1 MAQQNEDNLQFSRF
15 IELESIDS
23 TNNYALDLARAK
35 NLTDRQSATL
45 HGCTVFAHEQ
55 REGKGQ
61 RGKRW
66 SSASGENVQMSLILT
81 PHPLKLHRQF
91 VLSAMIALAVRDF
104 MAEKSGKEFYIK
116 WPNDIYFQDRK
127 AGGILIENII
137 SGNDWKWA
145 VAGIG
150 LNINQTEFD
159 PALPNPVSL
168 KQIAGREFDCLELA
182 RELSI
187 GFFNTFENYFLG
199 NTSHPEPR
207 IPNPEPRTPHLL
219 SEYNKHLY
227 KRGQKVK
234 LKKDNRVFE
243 AVIKEVAE
251 NGQLIVETAIEE
263 RFDFGE
269 IGFII

>member
-1 MAQQNEDNLQFSRF
+1 LAQQNQDNLQFSRF

-23 TNNYALDLARAK
+23 TNNYALDLVRAK

-61 RGKRW
+61 RGKRRA
-66 SSASGENVQMSLILT
+66 SAAGEKAQMSLILT
-81 PHPLKLHRQF
+81 PHPLKLHRQV
-91 VLSAMIALAVRDF
+91 VLSAIVGLAGRDV

-187 GFFNTFENYFLG
+187 GFFNTFGNYFLG
-199 NTSHPEPR
+199 NASHPASR
-207 IPNPEPRTPHLL
+207 IPNPAPRTPHLL